1 MTMASKRQQRL
12 KQKRQA
18 NRQRQKA
25 RREELGLENFEI
37 IQKQS
42 VLDKFYTKYEK
53 DYEKAQIQNE
63 KYGYGMA
70 HDKWSKFE
78 FMSEMMQE
86 GDYQSS
92 KNKKASL
99 KKTYNEV
106 IDIAQYEN
114 SLKQDKAVWNR
125 LKKLGIDK
133 NLTFDQFRAQGK
145 NNIYFEL
152 RDEEIDKRI
161 AARMNELG
169 RELTKKELSQLK
181 SMVISEFSVEWF
193 NS

>member
-42 VLDKFYTKYEK
+42 VLDKFYAKYEK

-133 NLTFDQFRAQGK
+133 SLTFDQFRAQGK

-169 RELTKKELSQLK
+169 RELTKRELSQLK

>member
-1 MTMASKRQQRL
+1 MASKRQQRL

-25 RREELGLENFEI
+25 RREELGFNNFET
-37 IQKQS
+37 IQKKS
-42 VLDKFYTKYEK
+42 VLDNFYAKYEE
-53 DYEKAQIQNE
+53 DYEKARKQNE
-63 KYGYGMA
+63 QYGYGMA
-70 HDKWSKFE
+70 HGKWSKFE

-86 GDYQSS
+86 GDYQSG

-114 SLKQDKAVWNR
+114 SLKQDTAVWNR
-125 LKKLGIDK
+125 LKKLGINK
-133 NLTFDQFRAQGK
+133 NLTFNQFRAQGK

-169 RELTKKELSQLK
+169 RELTKRELSQLK
-181 SMVISEFSVEWF
+181 SMVIAEFSVEWF

>member
-1 MTMASKRQQRL
+1 MASKRQQRL

-25 RREELGLENFEI
+25 RREELGFNNFET
-37 IQKQS
+37 IQKKS
-42 VLDKFYTKYEK
+42 VLDNFYAKYEE
-53 DYEKAQIQNE
+53 DYEKARKQNE
-63 KYGYGMA
+63 QYGYGMA
-70 HDKWSKFE
+70 HGKWSKFE

-86 GDYQSS
+86 GDYQSG

-114 SLKQDKAVWNR
+114 SLKQDTAVWNR
-125 LKKLGIDK
+125 LKKLGINK

-169 RELTKKELSQLK
+169 RELTKRELSQLK
-181 SMVISEFSVEWF
+181 SMVIAEFSVEWF

>member
-25 RREELGLENFEI
+25 RREELGFNNFET

-42 VLDKFYTKYEK
+42 VLDNFYAKYEE
-53 DYEKAQIQNE
+53 DYEKARKQNE
-63 KYGYGMA
+63 QYGYGMA
-70 HDKWSKFE
+70 HGKWSKFE

-86 GDYQSS
+86 GDYQSG

-99 KKTYNEV
+99 KKTYSEV

-114 SLKQDKAVWNR
+114 SLKQDTAVWNR
-125 LKKLGIDK
+125 LKKLGINK

-169 RELTKKELSQLK
+169 RELTKRELSQLK
-181 SMVISEFSVEWF
+181 SMVIAEFSVEWF

>member
-12 KQKRQA
+12 KQKKQA

-25 RREELGLENFEI
+25 RREELGFNNFET
-37 IQKQS
+37 IQKKS
-42 VLDKFYTKYEK
+42 VLDNFYAKYEE
-53 DYEKAQIQNE
+53 DYEKARKQNE
-63 KYGYGMA
+63 QYGYGMA
-70 HDKWSKFE
+70 HNKWSKFE

-114 SLKQDKAVWNR
+114 SLKQDTAVWNR
-125 LKKLGIDK
+125 LKKLGINK

-169 RELTKKELSQLK
+169 RQLTKRELSQLK
-181 SMVISEFSVEWF
+181 SMVIAEFSVEWF

>member
-1 MTMASKRQQRL
+1 MASKRQQRL
-12 KQKRQA
+12 KQKKQA
-18 NRQRQKA
+18 NRQRQKE
-25 RREELGLENFEI
+25 RREQLGFNNFET

-42 VLDKFYTKYEK
+42 VLDNFYAKYEE
-53 DYEKAQIQNE
+53 DYKKAQRQNE
-63 KYGYGMA
+63 QYGYGMA
-70 HDKWSKFE
+70 HGKWSKFE

-106 IDIAQYEN
+106 MDIAQYEN
-114 SLKQDKAVWNR
+114 SLKQDTAVWNR

-169 RELTKKELSQLK
+169 RELTKRELSQLK
-181 SMVISEFSVEWF
+181 SMVVAEFSVEWF